1 MNRTST
7 AHLVDGTAAE
17 DAPAPP
23 PQLKHMVPP
32 PWPSPGA
39 REPSASG
46 TSLASLLPLGPGEKI
61 TFSVQLASGAAV
73 LK

>member
-17 DAPAPP
+17 DAPAS
-23 PQLKHMVPP
+23 QLKHMVPP

>member
-17 DAPAPP
+17 DAPR